1 MERGLLM
8 PKLLLKLML
17 SQDMDTPEDMVDMAV
32 TMEVMVVMD
41 MERGLLKLML
51 RLDMVDMAAAMV
63 VMEAMAEAMEDMV
76 VMDMAR
82 GLLMPRLDMVDM
94 AAVMAVMEAMAE
106 AMVVMDTESKCYIC
120 YISPLTKIII
130 PVQTK

>member
-1 MERGLLM
+1 MAVAMEVMVDMDTERGLLM

-17 SQDMDTPEDMVDMAV
+17 SQDMEDMVDMAV

-51 RLDMVDMAAAMV
+51 RLDMVDMAA
-63 VMEAMAEAMEDMV
+63 AMEDMV

-130 PVQTK
+130 P